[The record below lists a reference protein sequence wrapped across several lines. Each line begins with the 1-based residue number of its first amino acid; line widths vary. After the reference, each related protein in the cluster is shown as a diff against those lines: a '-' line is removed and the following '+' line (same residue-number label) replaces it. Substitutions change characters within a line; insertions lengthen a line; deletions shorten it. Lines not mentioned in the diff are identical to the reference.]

1 MSTNMEWLRLKK
13 LGQGT
18 YGTVYLAMSTFTEE
32 LYFAVKNANLEDS
45 STLQKER
52 RIFQKFRGANEVV
65 KCYGCCVS
73 NEGGAMK
80 YNLLLEYAPMGSLLN
95 LMRDCGGRIPE
106 SHVRKYTKMLLRG
119 LSCIDNN
126 GHVHC
131 DLKPANILVFPRE
144 ADGFSDVQLK
154 IADFGLAKEP
164 GEDDS
169 DMLFRMYQY
178 RGTPCYMSPESV
190 QFAEITPA
198 LDIWSLGCIVVEMI
212 TGRIAWGNLDS
223 KELFNKLVSGNESP
237 EIPEYISESG
247 KDFLRRCFEL
257 DHRYRWTAD
266 ALLTHPFVDDAPL
279 QPVENC
285 QPPALMCVANSALCG
300 NY

>member
-1 MSTNMEWLRLKK
+1 
-13 LGQGT
+13 
-18 YGTVYLAMSTFTEE
+18 MSTFTEE

-65 KCYGCCVS
+65 KC
-73 NEGGAMK
+73 GAMK

-95 LMRDCGGRIPE
+95 LMRDYGGRIPV

-144 ADGFSDVQLK
+144 VDGLSDVQLK

-178 RGTPCYMSPESV
+178 RGTPFYMSPESV

-257 DHRYRWTAD
+257 DHRYRWNAD